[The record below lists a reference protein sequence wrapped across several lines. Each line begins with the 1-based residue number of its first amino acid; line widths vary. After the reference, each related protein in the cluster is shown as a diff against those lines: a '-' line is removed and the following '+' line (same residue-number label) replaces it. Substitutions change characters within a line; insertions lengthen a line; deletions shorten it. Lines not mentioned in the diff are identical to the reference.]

1 MPTAKKRIN
10 LSLPEEV
17 YERLAKYKKKNGI
30 TSDAGACLQ
39 LIVRQ
44 LDALDNTEVM
54 LDIVRRFSVD
64 ELNQLSEQG
73 MSQLKGFVDNGTL
86 PK

>member
-1 MPTAKKRIN
+1 MPTDKKRIN
-10 LSLPEEV
+10 LSIPEEV
-17 YERLAKYKKKNGI
+17 YARLAKYKKKNGI

>member
-1 MPTAKKRIN
+1 MPTDKKRIN
-10 LSLPEEV
+10 LSIPEDV
-17 YERLAKYKKKNGI
+17 YERLTKYKKLNGI
-30 TSDAGACLQ
+30 SSDAGACLQ

-44 LDALDNTEVM
+44 LDAIDHSEAM
-54 LDIVRRFSVD
+54 LAMVRRIGLD

-73 MSQLKGFVDNGTL
+73 MTQLKTIADSGFQ

>member
-1 MPTAKKRIN
+1 MPTDKKRIN
-10 LSLPEEV
+10 LSIPEEV
-17 YERLAKYKKKNGI
+17 YERLTKYKKKNGI

-44 LDALDNTEVM
+44 LDALDNTEIM
-54 LDIVRRFSVD
+54 LDIVRKFSVD
-64 ELNQLSEQG
+64 ELSQISEQG
-73 MSQLKGFVDNGTL
+73 LTKLKGLADSDNL

>member
-1 MPTAKKRIN
+1 MPTDKKRIN
-10 LSLPEEV
+10 LSIPEEV

-44 LDALDNTEVM
+44 LDALDNTELM
-54 LDIVRRFSVD
+54 LDMVRRFSVD
-64 ELNQLSEQG
+64 ELKQISDQG
-73 MSQLKGFVDNGTL
+73 IVQFKDIADGNFQ

>member
-1 MPTAKKRIN
+1 MPTEKKRIN
-10 LSLPEEV
+10 LSIPEEV
-17 YERLAKYKKKNGI
+17 YERLTKYKKKNGI

-54 LDIVRRFSVD
+54 LDIVRRFSVV

-73 MSQLKGFVDNGTL
+73 MTQLKGFVDNGTL

>member
-1 MPTAKKRIN
+1 MPTDKKRIN
-10 LSLPEEV
+10 LSIPEEV
-17 YERLAKYKKKNGI
+17 YERLAMYKKKNGI

-73 MSQLKGFVDNGTL
+73 MTQLKGFVDNGTL

>member
-1 MPTAKKRIN
+1 MPTEKKRIN
-10 LSLPEEV
+10 LSIPEEV
-17 YERLAKYKKKNGI
+17 YERLTKYKKKNGI

-54 LDIVRRFSVD
+54 LDIVRRFSVV

-73 MSQLKGFVDNGTL
+73 LTQLKGFVDNGTL

>member
-1 MPTAKKRIN
+1 MPTDKKRIN
-10 LSLPEEV
+10 LSIPEEV
-17 YERLAKYKKKNGI
+17 YERLTKYKKNNGI

-44 LDALDNTEVM
+44 LDAIDNTEVM
-54 LDIVRRFSVD
+54 LDIVRKFSVE
-64 ELNQLSEQG
+64 ELNQISEQG
-73 MSQLKGFVDNGTL
+73 VSQLKGLADNGIL

>member
-1 MPTAKKRIN
+1 MPTDKKRIN
-10 LSLPEEV
+10 LSIPEEV
-17 YERLAKYKKKNGI
+17 YERLTVYKKKNGI

-44 LDALDNTEVM
+44 LDALDNTELM
-54 LDIVRRFSVD
+54 LDMVRRFSVD
-64 ELNQLSEQG
+64 ELKQISDQG
-73 MSQLKGFVDNGTL
+73 IVQFKDIADGNFQ

>member
-1 MPTAKKRIN
+1 MPTDKKRIN
-10 LSLPEEV
+10 LSIPEEV
-17 YERLAKYKKKNGI
+17 YERLTVYRKKNGI

-44 LDALDNTEVM
+44 LDALDNTELM
-54 LDIVRRFSVD
+54 LDMVRRFSVD
-64 ELNQLSEQG
+64 ELKQISDQG
-73 MSQLKGFVDNGTL
+73 IVQFKDIADGNFQ